1 MTTAIGQSVNYLRE
15 IQERLRGTPAFQLLN
30 EKLGKTGPGRISI
43 SGLNG
48 SSPAFL
54 VKETIN
60 TANRPLLVIT
70 QTSEEAADFFDDLAF
85 LMGEEKVGHFPA
97 RQILP
102 YDFKPP
108 IGEIMGR
115 RISTLAGLLDKKL
128 QVVVTPIRALLE
140 PTISTDVLSN
150 SRIALNIGQEC
161 DLNELVKKLVSLGFN
176 RVPVVEEVGDFSLRG
191 GVIDFFS
198 PSADAPVRIEF
209 FGDTVDT
216 IRLFNVG
223 TQRTIK
229 KCDNITLLPKR
240 EVCITNES
248 LEKYLSRLSESDSN
262 YIRDRYLNDPELPG
276 LEWLA
281 VMFGLEKGILL
292 DYVAAD
298 TIIFF
303 DGLGR
308 IKDEIESILN
318 EGGQL
323 YNRLIKDISSL
334 LKPQEY
340 YHSPSKLFSKIEQL
354 SVIDRLPFRGGRQ
367 EIIDFECGPHP
378 ALAGKMERLVDIII
392 EYDTSDFK
400 YLIATDTVG
409 QKSRLHEL
417 IREKSESD
425 IFPHIEVADLKGGFV
440 CSFGR
445 FAVLTDHEIFHRHHR
460 RIRKKKFQEG
470 VAISDYSSLNQGDF
484 VVHTEYGIARY
495 AGLKTLTIDNQP
507 RDCLLLMYA
516 ENDKLYVPIEEF
528 NRVAKYAGKDA
539 PPNLSRLGGNAWEKL
554 KARTKASI
562 AEMAEEL
569 IKLYAERKIAPGISF
584 GEDSVWLK
592 QLEASFVYEETPDQ
606 LKAINDCKRDLA
618 DEKPMDRLICGDV
631 GYGKTEV
638 AVRAAFKVIDQGK
651 QAAIL
656 VPTTVLAQQHYQTFK
671 ERLLEFPVR
680 VEMLS
685 RFRTKKEQLEV
696 VKGLAIGKVD
706 LVIGTHRLLSKDIH
720 FKDLGMLIIDEEHRF
735 GVKHKEKL
743 RQLRASVDTM
753 SMTATPI
760 PRTLQMSLMGARDM
774 SLINTSPKN
783 RRPIVTEIVDDE
795 ESIIATAIL
804 REVDRGGQVFFVH
817 NRVQTI
823 QAMYHRLKKIVPQVD
838 IAIGHGQMHE
848 RALEKVMLDF
858 IEKKHDV
865 LLCTAIIESG
875 LDISSANTI
884 LINRADKFGLAQLYQ
899 LRGRVGRSSQQAY
912 AYLIT
917 PQLKS
922 LTAEAVKRLRAL
934 EAHSNLGAGFA
945 LAMRDLEIRGAGTI
959 LGPRQ
964 SGFMEELGYD
974 LYNKLLEEAVAELKG
989 KPIQRLPDTKVE
1001 TDIVMHLSDNY
1012 VNDRQQKVDLY
1023 RRLADSRTL
1032 DDVEKI
1038 RDEISDRF
1046 GRMPPE
1052 AVNLLDGAAL
1062 KVAASVLEVEKIR
1075 FRSGRAVIL
1084 FSETKKL
1091 SRKEIESI
1099 RAASDCPMEFSFAGK
1114 NEVIID
1120 LGVVRLEDRLNYL
1133 KRVFSSI

>member
-1 MTTAIGQSVNYLRE
+1 MATAIGQSINYLRE
-15 IQERLRGTPAFQLLN
+15 IQERFRRTPAFKSLIERLVQN
-30 EKLGKTGPGRISI
+30 GPGRVSI
-43 SGLNG
+43 SGLNA

-54 VKETIN
+54 VNE
-60 TANRPLLVIT
+60 ANIATGRQILVVT
-70 QTSEEAADFFDDLAF
+70 QSSEEAADSYDDLSF
-85 LMGEEKVGHFPA
+85 LMGAEKVGHFPT

-108 IGEIMGR
+108 VGEIMGL
-115 RISTLAGLLDKKL
+115 RISTLAGLLDKRI
-128 QVVVTPIRALLE
+128 QVAVTPIRALLE
-140 PTISTDVLSN
+140 PTISRDNLSD
-150 SRIALNIGQEC
+150 SRISLKVGQDY
-161 DLNELVKKLVSLGFN
+161 DLNVLVNQLVSLGFK
-176 RVPVVEEVGDFSLRG
+176 RAAVVEEVGDFSLRG

-198 PSADAPVRIEF
+198 PSAEAPVRVEF

-229 KCDNITLLPKR
+229 KCGEITLLPKR
-240 EVCITNES
+240 EVPITQETI
-248 LEKYLSRLSESDSN
+248 EKYLSKLPGSDSD

-281 VMFGLEKGILL
+281 VMFGLEKGSLL
-292 DYVAAD
+292 DYLAAD
-298 TIIFF
+298 SIVFL
-303 DGLGR
+303 DGEGR
-308 IKDEIESILN
+308 IKDEIESILS
-318 EGGQL
+318 EGENL
-323 YNRLIKDISSL
+323 YARLVNDISGL
-334 LKPQEY
+334 PKPQVY
-340 YHSPSKLFSKIEQL
+340 YHSPAKLFSKIEKL
-354 SVIDRLPFRGGRQ
+354 SVIERLPFRGGRQ
-367 EIIDFECGPHP
+367 EIIDFDCGPHP
-378 ALAGKMERLVDIII
+378 ALAGKIERLVDTIS
-392 EYDTSDFK
+392 EFDLSDFK
-400 YLIATDTVG
+400 YFIAADTVG
-409 QKSRLHEL
+409 QKNRLKEL
-417 IREKSESD
+417 ISEKSESEMTV
-425 IFPHIEVADLKGGFV
+425 HIEVADLKGGFV
-440 CSFGR
+440 SPSGR
-445 FAVLTDHEIFHRHHR
+445 LAVLTDHEIFHRHHR

-495 AGLKTLTIDNQP
+495 GGLKTLTIDNQP

-554 KARTKASI
+554 KARTKAAI

-569 IKLYAERKIAPGISF
+569 IKLYAERKMNQGISF

-606 LKAINDCKRDLA
+606 LKAISDCKRDLA

-638 AVRAAFKVIDQGK
+638 AVRAAFKVIDKGK
-651 QAAIL
+651 QAAVL
-656 VPTTVLAQQHYQTFK
+656 VPTTVLAQQHFQTFK

-696 VKGLAIGKVD
+696 VKGLVAGEVD
-706 LVIGTHRLLSKDIH
+706 LVIGTHRLLSKDVQ

-743 RQLRASVDTM
+743 RQLRATVDTM

-795 ESIIATAIL
+795 DAIVATAIL

-817 NRVQTI
+817 NRVQSI
-823 QAMYHRLKKIVPQVD
+823 QAMYKRLKKIVPQVE

-848 RALEKVMLDF
+848 RALEKVMVDF
-858 IEKKHDV
+858 LEKKYDV

-917 PQLKS
+917 PPLKS

-934 EAHSNLGAGFA
+934 EAHSNLGSGFA

-959 LGPRQ
+959 LGPKQ

-989 KPIQRLPDTKVE
+989 QPILKLPETKIE

-1038 RDEISDRF
+1038 RDEITDRF
-1046 GRMPPE
+1046 GRMPQE
-1052 AVNLLDGAAL
+1052 AVNLIDGTAL

-1075 FRSGRAVIL
+1075 FRSGRAVIR
-1084 FSETKKL
+1084 FAETKKL
-1091 SRKEIESI
+1091 TRTEIETI

-1114 NEVIID
+1114 NEVMID
-1120 LGVVRLEDRLNYL
+1120 LGAVRHTERFNYL
-1133 KRVFSSI
+1133 KRVLSST

>member
-1 MTTAIGQSVNYLRE
+1 VAIAIEKSTNYLRE
-15 IQERLRGTPAFQLLN
+15 ICDAFRDSSQFQSLKTKLLEN
-30 EKLGKTGPGRISI
+30 GHHKISV

-48 SSPAFL
+48 SSPSFLIKEASEVTGRPFL
-54 VKETIN
+54 V
-60 TANRPLLVIT
+60 VT
-70 QTSEEAADFFDDLAF
+70 QSSEEAANFFDDLAF
-85 LMGEEKVGHFPA
+85 LVGEDNVGHFPA

-108 IGEIMGR
+108 VGEIMGR
-115 RISTLAGLLDKKL
+115 RISTLAGILDQNLK
-128 QVVVTPIRALLE
+128 VVVCPVRALLE
-140 PTISTDVLSN
+140 PTMPLESLSQN
-150 SRIALNIGQEC
+150 RINLKVSEEC
-161 DLNELVKKLVSLGFN
+161 DLGELVNKLVTSGFK

-198 PSADAPVRIEF
+198 PSAEAPVRVEF
-209 FGDTVDT
+209 FGDVIDT

-229 KCDNITLLPKR
+229 KCDHITLLPKR
-240 EVCITNES
+240 EVPITQETV
-248 LEKYLSRLSESDSN
+248 EQHLSKLPDSDAD

-281 VMFGLEKGILL
+281 VMFGLEKGSLL
-292 DYVAAD
+292 DYIAAD
-298 TIIFF
+298 AIIFL
-303 DGLGR
+303 DGEGR
-308 IKDEIESILN
+308 LKDEVASIFDEAENLFARLKRDIESLP
-318 EGGQL
+318 
-323 YNRLIKDISSL
+323 
-334 LKPQEY
+334 KPQEY
-340 YHSPSKLFSKIEQL
+340 YHQPSALFSKIEKL
-354 SVIDRLPFRGGRQ
+354 TVLDRLPFRGGRK

-378 ALAGKMERLVDIII
+378 SFAGKIERLVDAIS
-392 EYDTSDFK
+392 EFESADFK
-400 YLIATDTVG
+400 YFIATDTSG
-409 QKSRLHEL
+409 QKSRLEEL
-417 IREKSESD
+417 ISEKSESV
-425 IFPHIEVADLKGGFV
+425 ISSRIEVGDLNGGFV
-440 CSFGR
+440 SPSGR
-445 FAVLTDHEIFHRHHR
+445 FAILTDHEIFHRHHR

-554 KARTKASI
+554 KARTKAAI

-569 IKLYAERKIAPGISF
+569 IKLYAERKMNQGISF

-638 AVRAAFKVIDQGK
+638 AVRAAFKVIDKGK
-651 QAAIL
+651 QAAVL

-696 VKGLAIGKVD
+696 VKGLAQGNVD
-706 LVIGTHRLLSKDIH
+706 LVIGTHRLLSKDVQ
-720 FKDLGMLIIDEEHRF
+720 FKDLGMLIVDEEHRF

-743 RQLRASVDTM
+743 RQLRVTVDTM

-804 REVDRGGQVFFVH
+804 REVDRGGQIFFVH

-823 QAMYHRLKKIVPQVD
+823 QAMYKRLKKIVPQVE
-838 IAIGHGQMHE
+838 IAIAHGQMHE
-848 RALEKVMLDF
+848 RALEKVMIDFLD
-858 IEKKHDV
+858 KKYDV

-917 PQLKS
+917 PPLKS

-934 EAHSNLGAGFA
+934 EAHSNLGSGFA

-989 KPIQRLPDTKVE
+989 QPIQRLPETKIE
-1001 TDIVMHLSDNY
+1001 TDIVMHLSDDY
-1012 VNDRQQKVDLY
+1012 INDRQQKVDLY

-1038 RDEISDRF
+1038 RDEITDRF
-1046 GRMPPE
+1046 GRMPQE
-1052 AVNLLDGAAL
+1052 AVNLIDGTTL

-1075 FRSGRAVIL
+1075 FRSGRATIQ
-1084 FSETKKL
+1084 FAETKKL
-1091 SRKEIESI
+1091 TRTEIESI

-1114 NEVIID
+1114 NEVMID
-1120 LGVVRLEDRLNYL
+1120 LGVVKKEERLSYL
-1133 KRVFSSI
+1133 RKVLSSS